1 MGVTK
6 ETDMVFENGE
16 ALKSAIDQYFEKCTA
31 ISAFPDYAGMR
42 LALHLTEE
50 KIKEMQSDDNEKAD
64 EFKQAFNYAK
74 DRRESWLA
82 RRSIDN
88 KAAQGC
94 LNMLKQP
101 CNGGYIDKPA
111 DNKEKVL
118 TLKVEGVGGV
128 DAFK

>member
-6 ETDMVFENGE
+6 ETDMVFESGT
-16 ALKSAIDQYFEKCTA
+16 ALKAAIDQYFEKCAA
-31 ISAFPDYAGMR
+31 IGAFPDYAGMR
-42 LALHLTEE
+42 IALKLTEE
-50 KIKEMQSDDNEKAD
+50 EIKEMQSEENEKA
-64 EFKQAFNYAK
+64 EAFKSALNYAK